1 MWEIKFKQK
10 PIRMNRNI
18 LIKLCL
24 FQKAILFVL
33 KNMNSSMIKKDVF
46 LVIREDQKKS
56 KSKKLKNKK
65 MRRNNNM
72 MMMKKNNLWLKSF
85 QSLNRNSGLLNGC
98 QLILD
103 KNLNSNRPSTQN
115 PRQLTC
121 KNWQIKRH
129 RRWL

>member
-1 MWEIKFKQK
+1 MMWKIKFKQK
-10 PIRMNRNI
+10 TNRMNRNI

-72 MMMKKNNLWLKSF
+72 MMKKNNL
-85 QSLNRNSGLLNGC
+85 
-98 QLILD
+98 
-103 KNLNSNRPSTQN
+103 
-115 PRQLTC
+115 
-121 KNWQIKRH
+121 
-129 RRWL
+129 